1 MNVRG
6 LGLVALA
13 ALTVGCTTTSSA
25 APELAASTTL
35 PLSGLPSPD
44 STVAPTTTEAP
55 GATTTTVFDLQAIPG
70 RHIGEIPESETVLCP
85 QAADV
90 PIVGDPLAMP
100 DYPNRPTVLQRAAD
114 PAAPLLVVFHGQ
126 HGCIQNVQSRS
137 DLDVMY
143 AAAGVHVLWL
153 SGEPLPSRS
162 WRVNNN
168 CCEPASTKGINDKPY
183 VEASMAAARA
193 AGLTSTKVLA
203 IGVSNGG
210 GMAITAGCSFPELFT
225 AVVVVAG
232 WIAAPCGRASQ
243 SLLVFGGSLDIKLGS
258 RTAETIANMWRN
270 DVVDCPADPLREM
283 YEARTTTTWW
293 GCTDNTVVRLVQ
305 LSGVPHVWPKF
316 TFYDMD
322 DDIILFALGKYDT
335 GDWIGDSGVPLGGT
349 PLLP

>member
-1 MNVRG
+1 MNLRG

-13 ALTVGCTTTSSA
+13 ALTVGCTSASSA
-25 APELAASTTL
+25 APDSTSTTL
-35 PLSGLPSPD
+35 ALSGLPTSA
-44 STVAPTTTEAP
+44 STVPPVTAAPT
-55 GATTTTVFDLQAIPG
+55 TTTTVFDLQAIPG
-70 RHIGEIPESETVLCP
+70 RHIGAIPEDETVLCP

-90 PIVGDPLAMP
+90 PIAGELLAMP
-100 DYPNRPTVLQRAAD
+100 DYPNRPTSLQRAAD

-153 SGEPLPSRS
+153 SGEPVPTRS
-162 WRVNNN
+162 WRVNNG
-168 CCEPASTKGINDKPY
+168 CCEPADTKGINDKPY
-183 VEASMAAARA
+183 IEAAMAAARA
-193 AGLTSTKVLA
+193 AGLTSTTVLA

-210 GMAITAGCSFPELFT
+210 GMAITAGCAYPELFT
-225 AVVVVAG
+225 GVVVVAG
-232 WIAAPCGRASQ
+232 WISSSCGRASQ
-243 SLLVFGGSLDIKLGS
+243 SMLAFGGSLDQSLGS
-258 RTAETIANMWRN
+258 RTAAGITDMWRSS
-270 DVVDCPADPLREM
+270 VVDCPAEPMIET

-305 LSGVPHVWPKF
+305 LEGVPHVWPKF

-322 DDIILFALGKYDT
+322 DDIILFALGKYAT